1 MFEKTLQFEFE
12 KSTKNTYRFKEIVPE
27 GEDRVIGTL
36 YIRKDA
42 LKGERPKKVII
53 NLKNE

>member
-1 MFEKTLQFEFE
+1 MEELYAENVTLEQ
-12 KSTKNTYRFKEIVPE
+12 
-27 GEDRVIGTL
+27 D
-36 YIRKDA
+36 KDA